1 MPVKA
6 DTTVKWFTSDNP
18 NSPTLSGT
26 AGSLVT
32 LLDACLINGYDPRT
46 PDSVVIAGEVC
57 TANFSAGNPFE
68 PHAVVQISGASLTA
82 LNTEWRIATATA
94 TAITFVC
101 PGIADGAVSG
111 SISIKRAP
119 AGWAK
124 PFADA
129 NKGVYRSA
137 SFDSTQ
143 LYLRVSDGY
152 GTSARVRG
160 YEHMTSIDDGS
171 GLFPT
176 LAQRAESEY
185 WWHKS
190 SSEDAIAREWAVIA
204 DESMLYYC
212 PVHSGNLLF
221 EGQHTPF
228 RFGDLRRRVT
238 GDAYHCLISGVG
250 SSVVNPGMEGST
262 TGIRSTA
269 DSATGKYLARP
280 AAQTGAAQDVS
291 YSCAV
296 NTVGEYGTAPDGE
309 LLLCPLSLGS
319 RGVLPGMY
327 AAADRIAGLPFRE
340 VVGVSGVPFLRL
352 RAGSNSFDLDRHIA
366 FDITRPWR

>member
-1 MPVKA
+1 MAVKA
-6 DTTVKWFTSDNP
+6 DTSVKWFTSDNP

-26 AGSLVT
+26 PGSLVA
-32 LLDACLINGYDPRT
+32 LLDACLIDGYDPRT
-46 PDSVVIAGEVC
+46 PDSVTVAGEIC
-57 TANFSAGNPFE
+57 TANFSGGNPFE
-68 PHAVVQISGASLTA
+68 QHVVVQISGASVVG
-82 LNTEWRIATATA
+82 LNAEWRIATATA

-101 PGIADGAVSG
+101 PGVADGAVSG
-111 SISIKRAP
+111 TISIRRAP
-119 AGWAK
+119 AGWVKA
-124 PFADA
+124 FADTH
-129 NKGVYRSA
+129 KGAYRSA

-185 WWHKS
+185 WWQKS
-190 SSEDAIAREWAVIA
+190 STASARQWAVIA
-204 DESMLYYC
+204 DDSMLYYC
-212 PVHSGNLLF
+212 PVSNNNQF
-221 EGQHTPF
+221 FDGQHTPF
-228 RFGDLRRRVT
+228 RFGDLRSRVT
-238 GDAYHCLISGVG
+238 GDAYHCLISGVA
-250 SSVVNPGMEGST
+250 SAEVNPGMEGST
-262 TGIRSTA
+262 TAIRSTA
-269 DSATGKYLARP
+269 DSTSGKYVARP
-280 AAQTGAAQDVS
+280 AAQTGTAQDVS

-296 NTVGEYGTAPDGE
+296 NMVGEYGASPDGE
-309 LLLCPLSLGS
+309 LLLCPMALGS

-340 VVGVSGVPFLRL
+340 VVNIGGVPCLRL
-352 RAGSNSFDLDRHIA
+352 RAAANSFDFDRHIA